1 VSWTQLGVPV
11 RGRDNHAA
19 QCAAGGSDGSDT
31 DDGGGGGGSA
41 SSGDGS
47 SSGSS
52 SSSSSS
58 APSGV
63 PLPTEAPS
71 DTQLK
76 LLWRHLHANE
86 GWTIKPGSGLSSWHY
101 LPPQPAAGAGAQR
114 VLGLDMFG
122 DKEAVWTHLRSTRPL
137 LLHNEAVWMHQRA
150 PAHEAGSASGEESEE
165 GSAQEEQQP
174 QAHSREDGQAL
185 PLRPPPAPAP
195 PANAPSAGGAPS
207 PAAVHDS
214 ILPEAAG
221 AVVGAAAAADPVAA
235 TMPVAAVAAVVV
247 KLEPAPE
254 EHAVP
259 HPSQHAACMAR
270 LLLARAPS
278 EPLSKRLRVAAGGG
292 GAAGGGEQ
300 PRGETAAAI
309 CAQLA
314 QEAGSLEQLAPAAF
328 ICNTLAFEAGARY
341 QGPDCAGVVL
351 PALRR
356 ETPVSA
362 GSSRLKTTY
371 LDGCLAKARPKP
383 SDYAGTPRTDLA
395 VRPNARICVGL
406 VREGEELAGEFECV
420 VREGEVLLAGDI
432 VPIACCVHSHGS
444 EDTRAGFSFSLNNAA
459 FDPLPHCAASYVND
473 YCGPDRGEARK
484 KARKARRNVK
494 MVALYD
500 GAGHAHLFWEVQ
512 RTISG
517 GHALLGDYGDGY
529 WKGWQSKQGCYRGDN
544 AVALCHRLLN
554 GLRGCTE
561 AYPIDLAPPPPP
573 PPPSAPAPAAAEGG
587 GASGAADADGL
598 AAGAWESMDWQ
609 PEMGSWVRVRWN
621 KGIPI
626 GEMSY
631 VGKVVSVGAAATR
644 GKRKRGT
651 PVFACQLRFHPDT
664 CDQIDKERQWPYDLE
679 VKELGV
685 EWEHAEEPQPAEGAA
700 PAKADAAAASAAA
713 AAAASAARPAVARQK
728 KAGGGAKAPGKVSG
742 KALASAAAPAADA
755 ARREVQAR
763 PQAVVPPMADEPHF
777 RIIDSD
783 LSQAVEAQV
792 RAAFSTAVSFT
803 GALPTAQQ
811 LKQLLDLACSK
822 GWFCSVSSDRQQEMI
837 IDRQDYGSYA
847 RLEAGT
853 PVRVYIIFRLTPS
866 AVGGHGDDEDDDAE
880 CDDRKGKRAKARSR

>member
-1 VSWTQLGVPV
+1 
-11 RGRDNHAA
+11 
-19 QCAAGGSDGSDT
+19 
-31 DDGGGGGGSA
+31 
-41 SSGDGS
+41 
-47 SSGSS
+47 
-52 SSSSSS
+52 
-58 APSGV
+58 
-63 PLPTEAPS
+63 
-71 DTQLK
+71 
-76 LLWRHLHANE
+76 
-86 GWTIKPGSGLSSWHY
+86 
-101 LPPQPAAGAGAQR
+101 
-114 VLGLDMFG
+114 M
-122 DKEAVWTHLRSTRPL
+122 HLRSTCPL

-165 GSAQEEQQP
+165 GSTQEEQQ
-174 QAHSREDGQAL
+174 QVHSREDGQAL
-185 PLRPPPAPAP
+185 PGQALPLRPLTAPAP
-195 PANAPSAGGAPS
+195 PAHAGSAGGAPS
-207 PAAVHDS
+207 PDAVHDS

-221 AVVGAAAAADPVAA
+221 TVAGGAAAAEPVAA
-235 TMPVAAVAAVVV
+235 TVPVAAVAAVAV
-247 KLEPAPE
+247 KLEPASD

-270 LLLARAPS
+270 LLLAQAPS
-278 EPLSKRLRVAAGGG
+278 EPLSNRLRMAAGGG

-309 CAQLA
+309 CAQLMK
-314 QEAGSLEQLAPAAF
+314 EAGSLEQLAPAAF
-328 ICNTLAFEAGARY
+328 ICNTLAFEAGACY

-351 PALRR
+351 PTLRR
-356 ETPVSA
+356 ETPVSV
-362 GSSRLKTTY
+362 GSARVKTTY
-371 LDGCLAKARPKP
+371 LDGCLVKARPKP
-383 SDYAGTPRTDLA
+383 SVYAGTPRTDLA

-420 VREGEVLLAGDI
+420 VREGELLLEGEI

-473 YCGPDRGEARK
+473 YCGPDRSEARK

-500 GAGHAHLFWEVQ
+500 SAGHAHLFWEVQ
-512 RTISG
+512 RTIGG

-529 WKGWQSKQGCYRGDN
+529 WKGWQSNQGCYRGDS

-554 GLRGCTE
+554 GLRGSTE

-573 PPPSAPAPAAAEGG
+573 PPPPPLPPPPPPAPAPGAAERG
-587 GASGAADADGL
+587 GAGAAADADGL
-598 AAGAWESMDWQ
+598 AAGAWDSMDWQ

-626 GEMSY
+626 DELSY
-631 VGKVVSVGAAATR
+631 VGKVVSVGTAATR
-644 GKRKRGT
+644 GKRKRDT

-664 CDQIDKERQWPYDLE
+664 CDQIEKERQWPYDLE

-700 PAKADAAAASAAA
+700 AAAAAAVSAAAA
-713 AAAASAARPAVARQK
+713 AAAASAAPPAAARQRK
-728 KAGGGAKAPGKVSG
+728 TGGGAKAPGKVSG
-742 KALASAAAPAADA
+742 KALAAAAAPAADA
-755 ARREVQAR
+755 ARRKAQVR
-763 PQAVVPPMADEPHF
+763 PPAAVPPMADEPHF

-783 LSQAVEAQV
+783 LSEAVEAQV
-792 RAAFSTAVSFT
+792 RAAFGTAVSFT

-837 IDRQDYGSYA
+837 MDRQDFGSYA
-847 RLEAGT
+847 RLEAGA
-853 PVRVYIIFRLTPS
+853 PVRVYIIFRLTPT
-866 AVGGHGDDEDDDAE
+866 AIDGHGNDEEGNDDAE
-880 CDDRKGKRAKARSR
+880 CDDRKGKRAKARIR